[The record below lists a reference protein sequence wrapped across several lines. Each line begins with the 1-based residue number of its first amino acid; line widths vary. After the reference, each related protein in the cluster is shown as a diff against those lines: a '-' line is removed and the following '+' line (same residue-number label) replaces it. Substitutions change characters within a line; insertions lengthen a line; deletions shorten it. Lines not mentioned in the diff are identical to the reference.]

1 MSHHKYDVP
10 PEPRPH
16 ETWQTSTGVAIL
28 LGLLMVVLA
37 GAGIVGLVLGH
48 IMLWVLGL

>member
-1 MSHHKYDVP
+1 MSYHRYDVP

-28 LGLLMVVLA
+28 LGLLVTVL
-37 GAGIVGLVLGH
+37 GLAGIVGLVLGH
-48 IMLWVLGL
+48 IMLWVIGL